1 MFDFLTQNIGYLASM
16 GLATGVLFRYLYIKN
31 SKLYLRRRK
40 NSLQYF
46 YNRTYDLRY
55 YRYSVRPSSINT
67 PYNDWRDYF
76 YVEDIPRNR
85 RLISVLKSG
94 KPLSG
99 KMIDLAYRAK
109 SEYKTDLLHYLALDV
124 TNNLS
129 VNQKEVENKS
139 GFSSTDVESIL
150 STEEKTEANRRAAE
164 PKAKDLAT
172 RQIDDINNTK
182 QWSFLHI
189 AGDKSEPAASV
200 ATDLTSGRIRTRANS
215 DAKSEVARIS
225 ATDLISEQKREPV
238 SDNKSDESRKHI
250 IADDKPVESNRVA
263 SVDRSA
269 AKPVSTS
276 PAEKMAHSIVKPVSI
291 IANVDD
297 DDAVLLKKY
306 ANNKVKQHDKDED
319 ETERAFHR
327 ATKLLAEVNKRAAED
342 KSEASHTIGSGIN
355 SAIKA
360 ASADTE
366 NKSEQKQ
373 APVLSGAK
381 SAKMVHVSSENN
393 SANKVT
399 SAVSEIKPDK
409 AEHAG
414 SENKSDK
421 KMPVGSENKSA
432 KKHKHAAKIRSD
444 KKMSVAE
451 NKSAPKPLTTLV
463 KNLVINDDVDD
474 QQDTVLDEKVE
485 VKAKMLSKKLVLA
498 KKHSAEDKSAKEM
511 SVSDTKSAAS
521 KPIAESKSAKEISPA
536 LSEKRSVKKVVSAKA
551 ENKSVKKQTSDSE
564 LNSAKKAVQT
574 GADNLSVQEKIASA
588 LKNKNLTLRQR
599 NMLARKANLLYN
611 KKQKQ

>member
-139 GFSSTDVESIL
+139 GFSSTDVVSIL

-189 AGDKSEPAASV
+189 AGDKSESAASV

-238 SDNKSDESRKHI
+238 SDNKSDESRKHT
-250 IADDKPVESNRVA
+250 IADDNSVESNHVA

-342 KSEASHTIGSGIN
+342 KSEASHTTGSGVN
-355 SAIKA
+355 
-360 ASADTE
+360 
-366 NKSEQKQ
+366 
-373 APVLSGAK
+373 
-381 SAKMVHVSSENN
+381 
-393 SANKVT
+393 
-399 SAVSEIKPDK
+399 
-409 AEHAG
+409 
-414 SENKSDK
+414 
-421 KMPVGSENKSA
+421 
-432 KKHKHAAKIRSD
+432 
-444 KKMSVAE
+444 
-451 NKSAPKPLTTLV
+451 
-463 KNLVINDDVDD
+463 
-474 QQDTVLDEKVE
+474 
-485 VKAKMLSKKLVLA
+485 
-498 KKHSAEDKSAKEM
+498 
-511 SVSDTKSAAS
+511 
-521 KPIAESKSAKEISPA
+521 
-536 LSEKRSVKKVVSAKA
+536 
-551 ENKSVKKQTSDSE
+551 
-564 LNSAKKAVQT
+564 
-574 GADNLSVQEKIASA
+574 
-588 LKNKNLTLRQR
+588 
-599 NMLARKANLLYN
+599 
-611 KKQKQ
+611 